1 MDNLIG
7 PIVYRLGHMV
17 FIHERGVRF
26 PLGPPNSIMKFLRV
40 GSLNREKPAIIEED
54 GIIRDLSSVISDL
67 NSTTI
72 NQNTIE
78 KIKKINLNKLP
89 EINENIR
96 IGPCVA
102 NPEKF
107 IGIGLNYSDH
117 AEETG
122 MKPPSEPIIFIKAN
136 SCISGPNDNVII
148 PKNSKKTDWEIEL
161 GIVIGKKAQYISED
175 KSLEYIFG
183 YCIVNDISERE
194 FQIERSGGQWDKGK
208 GCDTFGPI
216 GPYLVT
222 KDEIKN
228 IQDLNLELKLN
239 GKITQK
245 GNTNKMIFGVKHIVS
260 YLSHFMTLNPG
271 DIITTGTPP
280 GVGMARNPQIF
291 LKPGDEMI
299 LNIDNLGSQKQKVIS
314 MK

>member
-1 MDNLIG
+1 
-7 PIVYRLGHMV
+7 
-17 FIHERGVRF
+17 
-26 PLGPPNSIMKFLRV
+26 MKFLRI
-40 GSLNREKPAIIEED
+40 GTLNQEKPAIID
-54 GIIRDLSSVISDL
+54 KSGVIRDLSSVISDF
-67 NSTTI
+67 NSNTI

-78 KIKKINLNKLP
+78 KIKKINLEKLP
-89 EINENIR
+89 EVNDNIR

-122 MKPPSEPIIFIKAN
+122 MNPPKEPIIFIKAN
-136 SCISGPNDNVII
+136 SCISGPNDNIII
-148 PKNSKKTDWEIEL
+148 PKNSKKTNWEIEL
-161 GIVIGKKAQYISED
+161 GIVIGKKSQYISED
-175 KSLEYIFG
+175 RSLEHVFG

-194 FQIERSGGQWDKGK
+194 FQIERSGQWDKGK

-222 KDEIKN
+222 KDEIN
-228 IQDLNLELKLN
+228 NVQDLNLELKLN

-245 GNTNKMIFGVKHIVS
+245 GNTNKMIFGVEYIVS
-260 YLSHFMTLNPG
+260 YLSHFITLKPG

-280 GVGMARNPQIF
+280 GVGMAMMPQRF
-291 LKPGDEMI
+291 LKAGDEMI

>member
-1 MDNLIG
+1 
-7 PIVYRLGHMV
+7 MV

>member
-1 MDNLIG
+1 
-7 PIVYRLGHMV
+7 
-17 FIHERGVRF
+17 
-26 PLGPPNSIMKFLRV
+26 MKFLRV

-222 KDEIKN
+222 KNEIKN

>member
-1 MDNLIG
+1 
-7 PIVYRLGHMV
+7 
-17 FIHERGVRF
+17 
-26 PLGPPNSIMKFLRV
+26 MKFLRV
-40 GSLNREKPAIIEED
+40 GSLNQEKPAIIDKSE
-54 GIIRDLSSVISDL
+54 IIRDLSSVISDF
-67 NSTTI
+67 NSNTI

-78 KIKKINLNKLP
+78 KIKKINLEKLP
-89 EINENIR
+89 KVNNNIR

-107 IGIGLNYSDH
+107 IGIGLNYIDH

-122 MKPPSEPIIFIKAN
+122 MKPPEEPIIFIKAN

-175 KSLEYIFG
+175 RSLEYIFG

-194 FQIERSGGQWDKGK
+194 FQIERSGQWDKGK

-228 IQDLNLELKLN
+228 VQDLNLELKLN
-239 GKITQK
+239 GKIMQK
-245 GNTNKMIFGVKHIVS
+245 GNTKKMIFGVKYIVS
-260 YLSHFMTLNPG
+260 YLSHFITLKPG

-280 GVGMARNPQIF
+280 GVGMAMKPPKF
-291 LKPGDEMI
+291 LKASDEII

-314 MK
+314 ME

>member
-1 MDNLIG
+1 MKEGFDSPWDRQKID
-7 PIVYRLGHMV
+7 
-17 FIHERGVRF
+17 
-26 PLGPPNSIMKFLRV
+26 MKFLRV
-40 GSLNREKPAIIEED
+40 GSLNEEKPSIID
-54 GIIRDLSSVISDL
+54 KNGIIRDLSSIIEDL
-67 NSTTI
+67 NPITI

-78 KIKKINLNKLP
+78 KIKKSDLTKLQ
-89 EINENIR
+89 EIPKNFR
-96 IGPCVA
+96 IGACVS

-122 MKPPSEPIIFIKAN
+122 MKPPTEPIIFIKAN

-148 PKNSKKTDWEIEL
+148 PKNSKKSDWEIEL

-175 KSLEYIFG
+175 RSLEYIFG

-194 FQIERSGGQWDKGK
+194 FQIERSGQWDKGK

-228 IQDLNLELKLN
+228 VQDLNLELKLN
-239 GKITQK
+239 GKIMQK
-245 GNTNKMIFGVKHIVS
+245 GNTKKMIFGVKYIVS
-260 YLSHFMTLNPG
+260 YLSHFMTLKPG
-271 DIITTGTPP
+271 DVITTGTPP
-280 GVGMARNPQIF
+280 GVGMAMKPPKF
-291 LKPGDEMI
+291 LKAGDEMI

-314 MK
+314 ME

>member
-1 MDNLIG
+1 
-7 PIVYRLGHMV
+7 
-17 FIHERGVRF
+17 
-26 PLGPPNSIMKFLRV
+26 MKFLRI
-40 GSLNREKPAIIEED
+40 GSLNQEKPAIID
-54 GIIRDLSSVISDL
+54 KAGVIRDLSSVISDFNL
-67 NSTTI
+67 NTI

-78 KIKKINLNKLP
+78 KIKKINLEKLP
-89 EINENIR
+89 EVNENIR

-107 IGIGLNYSDH
+107 IGIGLNYIDH

-122 MKPPSEPIIFIKAN
+122 MKPSEEPIIFIKAN

-175 KSLEYIFG
+175 RSLEHIFG

-194 FQIERSGGQWDKGK
+194 FQIERSGQWDKGK

-228 IQDLNLELKLN
+228 VQDLNLELKLN
-239 GKITQK
+239 GKIMQK
-245 GNTNKMIFGVKHIVS
+245 GNTKKMIFGVKYIVS
-260 YLSHFMTLNPG
+260 YLSHFITLKPG

-280 GVGMARNPQIF
+280 GVGMAMKPPKF
-291 LKPGDEMI
+291 LKASDEII

-314 MK
+314 ME

>member
-1 MDNLIG
+1 
-7 PIVYRLGHMV
+7 
-17 FIHERGVRF
+17 
-26 PLGPPNSIMKFLRV
+26 MKFLRI
-40 GSLNREKPAIIEED
+40 GSLNQEKPAIID
-54 GIIRDLSSVISDL
+54 KAGVIRDLSSVISDF
-67 NSTTI
+67 NSNTI

-78 KIKKINLNKLP
+78 KIKKINLEKLP
-89 EINENIR
+89 KVNNNIR

-107 IGIGLNYSDH
+107 IGIGLNYIDH

-122 MKPPSEPIIFIKAN
+122 MKPPEEPIIFIKAN
-136 SCISGPNDNVII
+136 SCISGPNDNIII

-175 KSLEYIFG
+175 RSLEHIFG

-194 FQIERSGGQWDKGK
+194 FQIERSGQWDKGK

-228 IQDLNLELKLN
+228 VQDLNLELKLN
-239 GKITQK
+239 GKIMQK
-245 GNTNKMIFGVKHIVS
+245 GNTKKMIFGVKYIVS
-260 YLSHFMTLNPG
+260 YLSHFITLKPG

-280 GVGMARNPQIF
+280 GVGMAMKPPKF
-291 LKPGDEMI
+291 LKASDEII
-299 LNIDNLGSQKQKVIS
+299 LNIDNLGTQKQKVIS
-314 MK
+314 ME

>member
-1 MDNLIG
+1 
-7 PIVYRLGHMV
+7 
-17 FIHERGVRF
+17 
-26 PLGPPNSIMKFLRV
+26 MKFLRV

-136 SCISGPNDNVII
+136 SCICGPNDNVII

>member
-1 MDNLIG
+1 
-7 PIVYRLGHMV
+7 
-17 FIHERGVRF
+17 
-26 PLGPPNSIMKFLRV
+26 MKFLRV
-40 GSLNREKPAIIEED
+40 GSLNQEKPAIIDED
-54 GIIRDLSSVISDL
+54 GVIRDLSSVISDF

-78 KIKKINLNKLP
+78 KIKKINLEKLP
-89 EINENIR
+89 KVIENIR
-96 IGPCVA
+96 IGSCVT

-107 IGIGLNYSDH
+107 IGIGLNYIDH

-122 MKPPSEPIIFIKAN
+122 MKTPKEPIIFIKAN

-175 KSLEYIFG
+175 KSFEYIFG

-194 FQIERSGGQWDKGK
+194 FQIERSGQWDKGK

-222 KDEIKN
+222 KNEIKN

>member
-1 MDNLIG
+1 
-7 PIVYRLGHMV
+7 MV

-136 SCISGPNDNVII
+136 SCICGPNDNVII

-194 FQIERSGGQWDKGK
+194 FQIKRSGGQWDKGK

-222 KDEIKN
+222 KNEIKN

>member
-1 MDNLIG
+1 
-7 PIVYRLGHMV
+7 
-17 FIHERGVRF
+17 
-26 PLGPPNSIMKFLRV
+26 MKFLRV

-72 NQNTIE
+72 NQTTIE

-136 SCISGPNDNVII
+136 SCICGPNDNVII

-222 KDEIKN
+222 KNEIKN

-271 DIITTGTPP
+271 DIITTGTQP
-280 GVGMARNPQIF
+280 GVGMDINHQIF
-291 LKPGDEMI
+291 LKTVDEMI

>member
-1 MDNLIG
+1 
-7 PIVYRLGHMV
+7 
-17 FIHERGVRF
+17 
-26 PLGPPNSIMKFLRV
+26 LGPPNSIMKFLRV

-122 MKPPSEPIIFIKAN
+122 MKAPKEPIIFIKAN

-222 KDEIKN
+222 KNEIKN

>member
-1 MDNLIG
+1 M
-7 PIVYRLGHMV
+7 
-17 FIHERGVRF
+17 GVRF
-26 PLGPPNSIMKFLRV
+26 PLGPPNSVMKFLRI
-40 GSLNREKPAIIEED
+40 GSLNREKPAIID
-54 GIIRDLSSVISDL
+54 KVGVIRDLSSVISDF
-67 NSTTI
+67 NPNTI
-72 NQNTIE
+72 NQQTIE
-78 KIKKINLNKLP
+78 KIKKINLDKLP
-89 EINENIR
+89 EVNDNIR

-148 PKNSKKTDWEIEL
+148 PKNSKKSDWEIEL
-161 GIVIGKKAQYISED
+161 GLVIGKKAQYIPED
-175 KSLEYIFG
+175 KSFEHIFG
-183 YCIVNDISERE
+183 YCIVNDVSERE
-194 FQIERSGGQWDKGK
+194 FQIERSGQWDKGK

-239 GKITQK
+239 GKTMQK

-260 YLSHFMTLNPG
+260 YLSQFITLNPG

-280 GVGMARNPQIF
+280 GVGMAMKPPKF
-291 LKPGDEMI
+291 LKAGDEMI
-299 LNIDNLGSQKQKVIS
+299 LNIDNLGIQRQKVITI
-314 MK
+314 K

>member
-1 MDNLIG
+1 
-7 PIVYRLGHMV
+7 
-17 FIHERGVRF
+17 
-26 PLGPPNSIMKFLRV
+26 MKFLRI
-40 GSLNREKPAIIEED
+40 GSLNQEKPAIID
-54 GIIRDLSSVISDL
+54 KAGVIRDLSSVISDF
-67 NSTTI
+67 NSNTI

-78 KIKKINLNKLP
+78 KIKKINLEKLP
-89 EINENIR
+89 KVNNNIR

-107 IGIGLNYSDH
+107 IGIGLNYIDH

-122 MKPPSEPIIFIKAN
+122 MKPPEEPIIFIKAN

-148 PKNSKKTDWEIEL
+148 PKNSKKSDWEIEL

-175 KSLEYIFG
+175 RSLEYIFG

-194 FQIERSGGQWDKGK
+194 FQIERSGQWDKGK

-228 IQDLNLELKLN
+228 VQDLNLELKLN
-239 GKITQK
+239 GKIMQK
-245 GNTNKMIFGVKHIVS
+245 GNTKKMIFGVKYIVS
-260 YLSHFMTLNPG
+260 YLSHFITLKPG

-280 GVGMARNPQIF
+280 GVGMAMKPPKF
-291 LKPGDEMI
+291 LKASDEII

-314 MK
+314 ME

>member
-1 MDNLIG
+1 M
-7 PIVYRLGHMV
+7 
-17 FIHERGVRF
+17 
-26 PLGPPNSIMKFLRV
+26 GPPNSTMKFLRI
-40 GSLNREKPAIIEED
+40 GSLNQEKPAIIGKD
-54 GIIRDLSSVISDL
+54 GVIRDLSSVISDL
-67 NSTTI
+67 NSTTV

-194 FQIERSGGQWDKGK
+194 FQIERSGQWDKGK

-228 IQDLNLELKLN
+228 IQDLNLELNLN

-271 DIITTGTPP
+271 DIITTGTPS

-299 LNIDNLGSQKQKVIS
+299 LNIDTVSYTHLTLPTTPYV
-314 MK
+314 

>member
-1 MDNLIG
+1 M
-7 PIVYRLGHMV
+7 
-17 FIHERGVRF
+17 
-26 PLGPPNSIMKFLRV
+26 GPPDSVMKFLRI
-40 GSLNREKPAIIEED
+40 GSLNQEKPAIMDKD
-54 GIIRDLSSVISDL
+54 GVVRDLSSVISDL
-67 NSTTI
+67 NPTTI

-89 EINENIR
+89 KVSEDVR
-96 IGPCVA
+96 IGSCVA

-122 MKPPSEPIIFIKAN
+122 MKTPKEPIMFIKAN
-136 SCISGPNDNVII
+136 SCISGPNDNVVI
-148 PKNSKKTDWEIEL
+148 PKNSKKSDWEIEL
-161 GIVIGKKAQYISED
+161 GIVIGKRAQYISED
-175 KSLEYIFG
+175 ESFEHIFG

-194 FQIERSGGQWDKGK
+194 FQMERSGQWDKGK

-222 KDEIKN
+222 KNEITN
-228 IQDLNLELKLN
+228 VQDLNLELKLN
-239 GKITQK
+239 GKIMQK

-280 GVGMARNPQIF
+280 GVGMAKKPQIF

-299 LNIDNLGSQKQKVIS
+299 LNIDNLGSQRQKVIS
-314 MK
+314 IK

>member
-1 MDNLIG
+1 
-7 PIVYRLGHMV
+7 MV

-26 PLGPPNSIMKFLRV
+26 PLGPPNAIMKFLRV
-40 GSLNREKPAIIEED
+40 GSLNREKPAIIAED

-67 NSTTI
+67 NSTTV

-161 GIVIGKKAQYISED
+161 GLVIGKKAQYISED
-175 KSLEYIFG
+175 KSFEYIFG

-194 FQIERSGGQWDKGK
+194 FQIERSGQWDKGK

-222 KDEIKN
+222 KNEIKN

-280 GVGMARNPQIF
+280 GVGMAKNPQIF

>member
-1 MDNLIG
+1 
-7 PIVYRLGHMV
+7 MV

-67 NSTTI
+67 NSTTV

-122 MKPPSEPIIFIKAN
+122 MKKPSEPIIFIKAN
-136 SCISGPNDNVII
+136 SCICGPNDNVII

-175 KSLEYIFG
+175 KSFEYIFG

-194 FQIERSGGQWDKGK
+194 FQIERSGQWDKGK

-222 KDEIKN
+222 KNEIKN

>member
-1 MDNLIG
+1 
-7 PIVYRLGHMV
+7 
-17 FIHERGVRF
+17 
-26 PLGPPNSIMKFLRV
+26 LGPPNSIMKFLRV

-122 MKPPSEPIIFIKAN
+122 MKTPEEPIIFIKAN
-136 SCISGPNDNVII
+136 SCISGPNDNIII

-222 KDEIKN
+222 KNEIKN

>member
-1 MDNLIG
+1 
-7 PIVYRLGHMV
+7 V
-17 FIHERGVRF
+17 
-26 PLGPPNSIMKFLRV
+26 GPPDSVMKFLRI
-40 GSLNREKPAIIEED
+40 GNLNQEKPAIID
-54 GIIRDLSSVISDL
+54 KAGVIRDLSSVISDF
-67 NSTTI
+67 NSNTI

-78 KIKKINLNKLP
+78 KIKKINLENLP
-89 EINENIR
+89 KVNNNIR

-122 MKPPSEPIIFIKAN
+122 MKKPEEPIIFIKAN

-175 KSLEYIFG
+175 RSLEYIFG

-194 FQIERSGGQWDKGK
+194 FQIERSGQWDKGK

-222 KDEIKN
+222 KDEIPDVQKLN
-228 IQDLNLELKLN
+228 LNLDLNN
-239 GKITQK
+239 QRMQM
-245 GNTNKMIFGVKHIVS
+245 GNTGKMIFGINFILS
-260 YLSHFMTLNPG
+260 YLSNFMSLQPG
-271 DIITTGTPP
+271 DIVTTGTPP
-280 GVGMARNPQIF
+280 GVGMGKKPQIF
-291 LKPGDEMI
+291 LKSGDEI
-299 LNIDNLGSQKQKVIS
+299 NLSIDHLGKQHQKV
-314 MK
+314 K